1 MNHLDDDAE
10 LYALGLT
17 ERERDAEIEAHLA
30 TCDGCRTRVAA
41 AEEAAASLAATLPAM
56 PPAQVVAAPSRAGL
70 PSTLPATPMRRAWW
84 TGLASAAA
92 VVFAATAAFEGM
104 SAHGASSQLART
116 DVALNA
122 IAGSH
127 FGHTTLTSVP
137 GVVAKA
143 LYARDGSWLYV
154 VATGAPRGAHVVLRR
169 SMHVTPKGTHVTP
182 DAGATAHPDAAVV
195 DVGVLESGEPATLFV
210 RDVGRAGDIAIVP
223 NGQAVA
229 HAVAHGVP
237 AY

>member
-30 TCDGCRTRVAA
+30 TCADCRTRVAA

-56 PPAQVVAAPSRAGL
+56 PPPRTAAAPARA
-70 PSTLPATPMRRAWW
+70 TARRRAWW
-84 TGLASAAA
+84 PGLASAAA

-104 SAHGASSQLART
+104 SAHSASSQLART